1 MRGVRFSPSPQIQI
15 QISMT
20 HEQEKAKNM
29 AAFKAAVAPMQV
41 VQEGRHIIVK
51 DDEAKDRF
59 ISCATIKKVMSAC
72 CLYGFAGFY
81 ITDTVKEGLIFKIY

>member
-29 AAFKAAVAPMQV
+29 AAFTAAVAPMQV
-41 VQEGRHIIVK
+41 VQEGRHIFLK
-51 DDEAKDRF
+51 DEEAKDRF
-59 ISCATIKKVMSAC
+59 ISCATIRKVQSAI
-72 CLYGFAGFY
+72 CLYGFSGFY
-81 ITDTVKEGLIFKIY
+81 ITDSVKDGLIIKIY